1 MLNNII
7 SMFPT
12 GNAKILTNWRQVN
25 EVILTRTNV
34 WKQRFNPTAANFT
47 PGVELIRYF
56 LLNLDTQY
64 ILSIPSD
71 ADRYSLVIAYLADAR
86 RAAFD
91 PVYSGIVPHNLFSYG
106 NRIDEIIL
114 NTSLSYPTRVYPFD
128 RPFDQGWSDLRSITL
143 LHHDANELLTGML
156 NWRITFD
163 GNPPSYLL
171 FQFDVTTLLFKY
183 IKYVEWCNK
192 TGLVASTT
200 AFIKTYELVHFFEDF
215 HRIWVVNLLSGM
227 ISASTEE
234 ESLNFLLASTVPQFY
249 ISIPQLKRVVSD
261 IEQVKQQLASANIR
275 VQDFLAISWLPN
287 GVSLSEYI
295 NQLEFQSLPSVR
307 QYKPLQLLKELPYLN
322 LIFSISNHLSKTSS
336 QYQQLNRWMTYE
348 VRDMERNNIT
358 GTILNNKVNAIVT
371 RSLDQFKSLLVI

>member
-7 SMFPT
+7 SMFPN
-12 GNAKILTNWRQVN
+12 GNGKILTNWRQVN
-25 EVILTRTNV
+25 EVILIRTNV
-34 WKQRFNPTAANFT
+34 WKQRFNPTADNFT
-47 PGVELIRYF
+47 PGVELIRYL
-56 LLNLDTQY
+56 LLNIDTQH
-64 ILSIPSD
+64 ILSIPND

-86 RAAFD
+86 RTSFD
-91 PVYSGIVPHNLFSYG
+91 PIYTGIVPHSLFSYG

-128 RPFDQGWSDLRSITL
+128 KPFDRGWSDLRSITL

-192 TGLVASTT
+192 TGLVPSTT
-200 AFIKTYELVHFFEDF
+200 SFIKTYELVHLFDDF
-215 HRIWVVNLLSGM
+215 HRIWTVNLLSGM
-227 ISASTEE
+227 IAAPTEE
-234 ESLNFLLASTVPQFY
+234 ASLNVLLSSTVPQFY
-249 ISIPQLKRVVSD
+249 ISIPQLKRVVAD
-261 IEQVKQQLASANIR
+261 IEQMKQLLATANIR
-275 VQDFLAISWLPN
+275 VQDFLATNWLPKD
-287 GVSLSEYI
+287 SLLGYI

-322 LIFSISNHLSKTSS
+322 LIFSISNHLSKSSS
-336 QYQQLNRWMTYE
+336 QYQQLNLRMTYE
-348 VRDMERNNIT
+348 VRDMERNQIT
-358 GTILNNKVNAIVT
+358 GTILNNKVNAIVD
-371 RSLDQFKSLLVI
+371 RSLDYFKSLLVD

>member
-7 SMFPT
+7 SLFPN

-25 EVILTRTNV
+25 EVILTRTKV
-34 WKQRFNPTAANFT
+34 WKERFNPTAANFT
-47 PGVELIRYF
+47 PGVELIRYL
-56 LLNLDTQY
+56 LLNIDIQS

-86 RAAFD
+86 RASFD
-91 PVYSGIVPHNLFSYG
+91 PIYTGIVPHSLFSYG

-128 RPFDQGWSDLRSITL
+128 KPFDQGWSDLRSITL
-143 LHHDANELLTGML
+143 LYHDANELLTGML

-192 TGLVASTT
+192 TGLVPSTT
-200 AFIKTYELVHFFEDF
+200 SFIKTYELVHFFEDF

-227 ISASTEE
+227 ISAPTEE
-234 ESLNFLLASTVPQFY
+234 ASLNVLLSSTVPQFY

-261 IEQVKQQLASANIR
+261 IEQMKQLLATANIR
-275 VQDFLAISWLPN
+275 VQDFLATNWLPD
-287 GVSLSEYI
+287 GSLLSYI
-295 NQLEFQSLPSVR
+295 DHLEFQSLPSVR
-307 QYKPLQLLKELPYLN
+307 QYKPLQLLKDLPYLN
-322 LIFSISNHLSKTSS
+322 LIFSISNHLSRSSS

-348 VRDMERNNIT
+348 VRDMERNQIT
-358 GTILNNKVNAIVT
+358 GTILNNKVNTIVD
-371 RSLDQFKSLLVI
+371 RSLTYFKSLLTD